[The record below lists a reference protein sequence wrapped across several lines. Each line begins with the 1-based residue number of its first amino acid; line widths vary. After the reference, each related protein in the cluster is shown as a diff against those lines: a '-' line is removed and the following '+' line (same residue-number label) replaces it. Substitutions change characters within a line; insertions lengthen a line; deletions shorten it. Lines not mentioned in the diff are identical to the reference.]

1 MTHPWTPL
9 EAREFRVLL
18 GLNIRAT
25 RLALGLTIREACA
38 RTSGSMCQATW
49 QSYESAVRAVSVTA
63 LFEVAGALRVDAVD
77 LIPPGPRR
85 LQLDVD
91 APGVATHWL
100 VVHESAD
107 DGLDI
112 EHPDCPTRAG
122 RHSAP
127 GFKYVEHVCEVEAW
141 LEYAGLPWR
150 HRDALPD
157 HPDHPGATTP
167 LGPGRY
173 RIAFVADAVD
183 AGLVLRDAS

>member
-1 MTHPWTPL
+1 MTPWTQL

-25 RLALGLTIREACA
+25 RLALGLTIREACTLV
-38 RTSGSMCQATW
+38 RGSMCQATW

-63 LFEVAGALRVDAVD
+63 LIDVAGALRVKAVD
-77 LIPPGPRR
+77 LIPAGPRR
-85 LQLDVD
+85 LRLNGDV
-91 APGVATHWL
+91 PGVVTHWL

-112 EHPDCPTRAG
+112 EHPDCATRAG

-127 GFKYVEHVCEVEAW
+127 GFKYVEHACEVEAW

-150 HRDALPD
+150 HRDAPPD
-157 HPDHPGATTP
+157 HPGHPGATTP